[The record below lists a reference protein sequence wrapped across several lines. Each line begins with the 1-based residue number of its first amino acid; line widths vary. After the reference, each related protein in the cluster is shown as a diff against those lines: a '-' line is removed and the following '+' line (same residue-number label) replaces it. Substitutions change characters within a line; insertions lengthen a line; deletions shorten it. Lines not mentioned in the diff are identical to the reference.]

1 MSTKKIDD
9 SIKQKVIQDYDK
21 GLSMVK
27 IAEKYGISRS
37 SVGRIVKSNTLKQDK
52 KHPKPDR
59 DSRERQRKIEDLEK
73 RILELEKRILEME
86 QRRR

>member
-9 SIKQKVIQDYDK
+9 SIKQKVIKDYDD
-21 GLSMVK
+21 GLSMAK

-37 SVGRIVKSNTLKQDK
+37 SVGRIVKSRTLKQDK
-52 KHPKPDR
+52 QSPEPVK

-73 RILELEKRILEME
+73 RILQLEKKILEME

>member
-9 SIKQKVIQDYDK
+9 SIKQKVIRDYDN

-37 SVGRIVKSNTLKQDK
+37 SVGRIVKSSTLKKDK
-52 KHPKPDR
+52 QHPEPDR
-59 DSRERQRKIEDLEK
+59 NSRERQRKIEDLEK
-73 RILELEKRILEME
+73 RILELEKKILEME